1 MHFTNCL
8 PNCEL
13 FFFFFFYLNNPPVPG
28 QLSCFFVLFIVF
40 QTSRFAYRHASG
52 RGFTLSHILNGLL
65 GWDGT
70 ISRHMPIS
78 NCFVVVQV
86 VELQIY
92 DGIFEHVNVKRFCT
106 YGFHFKGLGLIWE
119 TPFFY
124 PTETLQLV
132 ISYQLSP
139 QNIRLRCAD
148 GISSF
153 DILFSWCLRF
163 FFGRSQQFVM

>member
-1 MHFTNCL
+1 MFAKLRTFFL
-8 PNCEL
+8 SKQSSRARPVKLL
-13 FFFFFFYLNNPPVPG
+13 FCFVYSFSNIQICIP
-28 QLSCFFVLFIVF
+28 SCFWAGLH
-40 QTSRFAYRHASG
+40 TSF
-52 RGFTLSHILNGLL
+52 ILNCLL

-119 TPFFY
+119 TTFFY

-153 DILFSWCLRF
+153 DILFSWCLKVF
-163 FFGRSQQFVM
+163 FLVVLNNLWCSLKSLG